1 MGKKSQDG
9 DWLQRRAKLT
19 HGAEQDGQVDQ
30 RVEVERVRAV
40 LVEVAGDDVVHDEVD
55 GRALPVGPVHGQVP
69 QLVQGEV
76 AVVERVEKQEGE
88 EGEQE
93 AGQQ

>member
-55 GRALPVGPVHGQVP
+55 GRALPVGPVHAQVP